1 MRWALNGSVAM
12 NGREREGWEGVECLQ
27 EGSKGL
33 SYTDEWA
40 LAGNHR
46 VASLSNESED
56 ATRKES
62 TCKLIFTKRK
72 GYTSTS
78 KAEFGLDR
86 KLRSC
91 WRLHQSCSSLWRSST
106 RQWRLVRS
114 MRSHDRQQSHSN
126 EVTTSDR
133 AIYRYVHLYGWSVAT
148 PPAIPPPLSGQFS
161 VVYVSVF
168 FCVFYFF
175 W

>member
-12 NGREREGWEGVECLQ
+12 NGREREGWEGVEGLQ

-40 LAGNHR
+40 LASNHR

-72 GYTSTS
+72 AYFLVASSDSLLRDATRWLPANAHSSVYDNPFDPSCRRSTPS
-78 KAEFGLDR
+78 
-86 KLRSC
+86 
-91 WRLHQSCSSLWRSST
+91 HPSLS
-106 RQWRLVRS
+106 
-114 MRSHDRQQSHSN
+114 
-126 EVTTSDR
+126 
-133 AIYRYVHLYGWSVAT
+133 
-148 PPAIPPPLSGQFS
+148 
-161 VVYVSVF
+161 F
-168 FCVFYFF
+168 FYFYFYFYFF
-175 W
+175 NIYIFF

>member
-12 NGREREGWEGVECLQ
+12 NGREREGWEGVEGLQ

-40 LAGNHR
+40 LASNHR

-72 GYTSTS
+72 GYPIKIFEKCFYLLVCILFSAPTFS
-78 KAEFGLDR
+78 EL
-86 KLRSC
+86 KLIIFLFFVNRQC
-91 WRLHQSCSSLWRSST
+91 ILMTMVLSS
-106 RQWRLVRS
+106 
-114 MRSHDRQQSHSN
+114 
-126 EVTTSDR
+126 
-133 AIYRYVHLYGWSVAT
+133 
-148 PPAIPPPLSGQFS
+148 
-161 VVYVSVF
+161 
-168 FCVFYFF
+168 
-175 W
+175 

>member
-12 NGREREGWEGVECLQ
+12 NGREREGWEGVEGLQ

-40 LAGNHR
+40 LASNHR

-72 GYTSTS
+72 GYSPAHYSKSALHHPYHICVEVNRVQRYARLCAVFQAELTINSTLTYLKTTPTVLYKTRHYISMCVGVCEYQTSS
-78 KAEFGLDR
+78 IA
-86 KLRSC
+86 
-91 WRLHQSCSSLWRSST
+91 
-106 RQWRLVRS
+106 
-114 MRSHDRQQSHSN
+114 
-126 EVTTSDR
+126 
-133 AIYRYVHLYGWSVAT
+133 
-148 PPAIPPPLSGQFS
+148 
-161 VVYVSVF
+161 
-168 FCVFYFF
+168 
-175 W
+175 

>member
-12 NGREREGWEGVECLQ
+12 NGREREGWEGVERLQ

-62 TCKLIFTKRK
+62 T
-72 GYTSTS
+72 
-78 KAEFGLDR
+78 
-86 KLRSC
+86 
-91 WRLHQSCSSLWRSST
+91 SSGNMRT
-106 RQWRLVRS
+106 RIRT
-114 MRSHDRQQSHSN
+114 QQSQ
-126 EVTTSDR
+126 
-133 AIYRYVHLYGWSVAT
+133 HLYARASH
-148 PPAIPPPLSGQFS
+148 PARPFTVITNY
-161 VVYVSVF
+161 YVIGDNQSQVHMKK
-168 FCVFYFF
+168 
-175 W
+175 

>member
-12 NGREREGWEGVECLQ
+12 NGREREGWEGVERLQ

-72 GYTSTS
+72 GYTGQVVWNA
-78 KAEFGLDR
+78 KCDKNVIILGRDY
-86 KLRSC
+86 RS
-91 WRLHQSCSSLWRSST
+91 
-106 RQWRLVRS
+106 
-114 MRSHDRQQSHSN
+114 
-126 EVTTSDR
+126 E
-133 AIYRYVHLYGWSVAT
+133 
-148 PPAIPPPLSGQFS
+148 
-161 VVYVSVF
+161 
-168 FCVFYFF
+168 
-175 W
+175 

>member
-12 NGREREGWEGVECLQ
+12 NGREREGWEGVEGLQ

-40 LAGNHR
+40 LASNHR

-72 GYTSTS
+72 GYPICKIFLFTRKWHS
-78 KAEFGLDR
+78 KN
-86 KLRSC
+86 SN
-91 WRLHQSCSSLWRSST
+91 SSFSFFLSSSFFLQLINQKSYVNT
-106 RQWRLVRS
+106 KGIKS
-114 MRSHDRQQSHSN
+114 SS
-126 EVTTSDR
+126 VTEE
-133 AIYRYVHLYGWSVAT
+133 
-148 PPAIPPPLSGQFS
+148 
-161 VVYVSVF
+161 
-168 FCVFYFF
+168 
-175 W
+175 

>member
-12 NGREREGWEGVECLQ
+12 NGREREGWEGVERLQ

-72 GYTSTS
+72 GYREYTECYSIS
-78 KAEFGLDR
+78 FLF
-86 KLRSC
+86 LFFF
-91 WRLHQSCSSLWRSST
+91 HQSSLYPIKIFAKCFYL
-106 RQWRLVRS
+106 LVCILFS
-114 MRSHDRQQSHSN
+114 APTLS
-126 EVTTSDR
+126 E
-133 AIYRYVHLYGWSVAT
+133 LKL
-148 PPAIPPPLSGQFS
+148 PPPPPQFFNFREPS
-161 VVYVSVF
+161 VY
-168 FCVFYFF
+168 
-175 W
+175 

>member
-12 NGREREGWEGVECLQ
+12 NGREREGWEGVEGLQ

-40 LAGNHR
+40 LASNHR

-72 GYTSTS
+72 GYRGVACET
-78 KAEFGLDR
+78 
-86 KLRSC
+86 KLY
-91 WRLHQSCSSLWRSST
+91 HTHIMSLYVYR
-106 RQWRLVRS
+106 
-114 MRSHDRQQSHSN
+114 
-126 EVTTSDR
+126 R
-133 AIYRYVHLYGWSVAT
+133 ACWSV
-148 PPAIPPPLSGQFS
+148 PFLPSDSWYLLVSYF
-161 VVYVSVF
+161 VSVSNSWF
-168 FCVFYFF
+168 VRP
-175 W
+175 

>member
-12 NGREREGWEGVECLQ
+12 NGREREGWEGVEGLQ

-40 LAGNHR
+40 LASNHR

-72 GYTSTS
+72 GY
-78 KAEFGLDR
+78 R
-86 KLRSC
+86 KYVLLYFLILC
-91 WRLHQSCSSLWRSST
+91 WISSLNIYLCVHVGLTYVLCCQASLCISQFVFIHIQLQSQHPVLT
-106 RQWRLVRS
+106 RGVEWL
-114 MRSHDRQQSHSN
+114 
-126 EVTTSDR
+126 
-133 AIYRYVHLYGWSVAT
+133 G
-148 PPAIPPPLSGQFS
+148 
-161 VVYVSVF
+161 
-168 FCVFYFF
+168 
-175 W
+175 